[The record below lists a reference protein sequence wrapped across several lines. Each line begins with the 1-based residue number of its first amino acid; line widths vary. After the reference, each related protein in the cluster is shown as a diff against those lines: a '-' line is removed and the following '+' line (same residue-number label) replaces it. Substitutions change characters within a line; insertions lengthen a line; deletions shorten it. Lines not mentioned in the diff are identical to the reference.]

1 MMRGRSRK
9 AASATLEG
17 HDAVLAT
24 AMLVIS
30 PTGELRRSLAA
41 LLNGS
46 CDVTDARPGADVLRV
61 LQRER
66 PGVVIV
72 DRIDERPEAAQLE
85 IALVK
90 ELCPEA
96 RVIALSRN
104 SSDADAF
111 VVEQGIF
118 CYVAAPCEGEL
129 VRLIQ
134 AATRAGD
141 AEVMRNS

>member
-1 MMRGRSRK
+1 MS
-9 AASATLEG
+9 STT
-17 HDAVLAT
+17 V
-24 AMLVIS
+24 LVIS
-30 PTGELRRSLAA
+30 PTGELRQSLSELFSA
-41 LLNGS
+41 S
-46 CDVTDARPGADVLRV
+46 DQVTDARPGAGLLSVLR
-61 LQRER
+61 RAR
-66 PGVVIV
+66 PRVVIV

-90 ELCPEA
+90 ELCPQA

-129 VRLIQ
+129 VRLIH
-134 AATRAGD
+134 AATHAAD
-141 AEVMRNS
+141 VEAICTS

>member
-1 MMRGRSRK
+1 M
-9 AASATLEG
+9 
-17 HDAVLAT
+17 LAT
-24 AMLVIS
+24 TVLVIS
-30 PTGELRRSLAA
+30 PTGELRRSL
-41 LLNGS
+41 LRVLTVD
-46 CDVTDARPGADVLRV
+46 CEVTDARPGAGVLRA

-66 PGVVIV
+66 PRVVIV

-90 ELCPEA
+90 ELCPRV

-104 SSDADAF
+104 SSNADAF

-129 VRLIQ
+129 VRLIH
-134 AATRAGD
+134 AATRAAD
-141 AEVMRNS
+141 AEAIWNS